1 MIYVY
6 LILFILL
13 FLVLIQRQK
22 INNKEHFIGLYEN
35 LNQYYMN
42 NKNKKE
48 IKIIDNNQS
57 KQLKNFHSLFLKNI
71 YLTQIKN
78 KKTWNFYF
86 LNYKYQPYLKVQ
98 LKLPLIKNNIT
109 IYDEKN
115 QEQVGF
121 LKNHKYNKY
130 IFDLQKLYKKNYI
143 FEIQN
148 NYEKIKIYGF
158 YLDNIYYLTKN
169 KDIKKIYTCYL
180 FEKEI
185 GYVNQDEESKSFKI
199 NIENK
204 YIDQIN
210 LFGLALILVQLNT

>member
-6 LILFILL
+6 ILLFILL
-13 FLVLIQRQK
+13 LLVFVNRQK
-22 INNKEHFIGLYEN
+22 NINKEHFIGLYEN
-35 LNQYYMN
+35 LNQYFGN
-42 NKNKKE
+42 DNKKD
-48 IKIIDNNQS
+48 IKIIDNEQS

-78 KKTWNFYF
+78 NKSWNFYF
-86 LNYKYQPYLKVQ
+86 LNFDYQPYLNIQ
-98 LKLPLIKNNIT
+98 CIFPLIKNKIT
-109 IYDEKN
+109 IFDEKN
-115 QEQVGF
+115 KEKVGF
-121 LKNHKYNKY
+121 LKNQKYNKY
-130 IFDLQKLYKKNYI
+130 IFDLQKLYKQNYI

-158 YLDNIYYLTKN
+158 YLDNIYYLSKTK
-169 KDIKKIYTCYL
+169 DSKKVYKCYI

-185 GYVNQDEESKSFKI
+185 GYVNKDENSKNFKI

-210 LFGLALILVQLNT
+210 LFGLALILIQLNT

>member
-6 LILFILL
+6 IILFILL
-13 FLVLIQRQK
+13 LLILINNQK
-22 INNKEHFIGLYEN
+22 KRNKEHFVGIYEN
-35 LNQYYMN
+35 LNQYFSN
-42 NKNKKE
+42 GKKKE
-48 IKIIDNNQS
+48 TKIISNEQS
-57 KQLKNFHSLFLKNI
+57 KQLRNFHSLFLKNI
-71 YLTQIKN
+71 YLTQMKN

-86 LNYKYQPYLKVQ
+86 LNYEYQPYLKVQ

-121 LKNHKYNKY
+121 LKNQKYNKY

-158 YLDNIYYLTKN
+158 YLDNIYYL
-169 KDIKKIYTCYL
+169 KKSDELKKAYKCYL

-185 GYVNQDEESKSFKI
+185 GYVYQDKDSKSFKI

-204 YIDQIN
+204 YIDQVN
-210 LFGLALILVQLNT
+210 LFCLALVLIQLNI